1 MKATIITIG
10 DEILIGQILDTNSR
24 YISRSL
30 NAHGIVVAERTSI
43 GDNRT
48 QIVDTLDRA
57 LSQSEIVIITGGLGP
72 TKDDITKHTLC
83 DYFGSVLRYDEV
95 EAEHIRS
102 LLAVRGIAFNDLNR
116 GQAMVPECCTVL
128 HNAHGTAPGMWFER
142 EGKVVISLPGV
153 PFEMQHLIDEEV
165 MPRLQRHFD
174 LREIVH
180 RTMIT
185 FGIAESLL
193 AERIASWEESLP
205 EYLHL
210 AYLPA
215 ANVVRLRLSA
225 YEVEGAKVREEI
237 ERQFELLHAIIPDN
251 IAGYE
256 EASVEELVHN
266 TLRQRGA
273 TLAVAESCTGG
284 AIASKFTAQAGAS
297 AYFLC
302 GVVSYSNESKCNVLG
317 VQMSDIAQHGAVSE
331 QVAVAM
337 ARGAR
342 VISGADFAISTT
354 GIAGPSGGSAEKPV
368 GTVWIGVATPEKYF
382 AVCRNCGT
390 DRSQI
395 ISRATAYA
403 IAMLYDELR
412 K

>member
-1 MKATIITIG
+1 MRATIVTIG

-24 YISRSL
+24 YISRAL

-43 GDNRT
+43 GDNRA
-48 QIVDTLDRA
+48 QIVETLDRA
-57 LSQSEIVIITGGLGP
+57 LSQSEVIIITGGLGP

-83 DYFGSVLRYDEV
+83 EYFNSTLRYDEV
-95 EAEHIRS
+95 EAEHIRTM
-102 LLAVRGIAFNDLNR
+102 LTTRNIAFNDLNR

-128 HNAHGTAPGMWFER
+128 HNAHGTAPGMWFEKD
-142 EGKVVISLPGV
+142 GHVVISLPGV

-165 MPRLQRHFD
+165 MPRLAAHFE

-185 FGIAESLL
+185 FGIAESIL
-193 AERIASWEESLP
+193 AEKISAWEEALP

-215 ANVVRLRLSA
+215 PNIVRLRLSA
-225 YEVEGAKVREEI
+225 YEVEGKKIGQEI
-237 ERQFELLHAIIPDN
+237 DAQFEKLRSIIPDN
-251 IAGYE
+251 IAGFE
-256 EASVEELVHN
+256 EATVEELVHN
-266 TLRQRGA
+266 ILINRGY

-302 GVVSYSNESKCNVLG
+302 GIVSYSNESKCNVLG
-317 VQMSDIAQHGAVSE
+317 VQMSDIEQYGAVSE

-337 ARGAR
+337 AQGAR
-342 VISGADFAISTT
+342 AISEANFAVSTT
-354 GIAGPSGGSAEKPV
+354 GIAGPTGGSAEKPV
-368 GTVWIGVATPEKYF
+368 GTVWIGISTPDKCF
-382 AVCRNCGT
+382 AVRKNCGT

-403 IAMLYDELR
+403 IAMLYDEL

>member
-24 YISRSL
+24 YISRAL

-43 GDNRT
+43 GDNRN
-48 QIVDTLDRA
+48 QIVETLDRA

-95 EAEHIRS
+95 EAGHIRT
-102 LLAVRGIAFNDLNR
+102 LLEARNIAFNELNR

-142 EGKVVISLPGV
+142 NGRVVISLPGV

-165 MPRLQRHFD
+165 MPRLCERFE
-174 LREIVH
+174 LREIIH

-185 FGIAESLL
+185 FGIAESIL
-193 AERIASWEESLP
+193 AEKIEAWEEALP
-205 EYLHL
+205 DHLHL

-215 ANVVRLRLSA
+215 PNVVRLRLSA
-225 YEVEGAKVREEI
+225 YEVEGKKVRKEI
-237 ERQFELLHAIIPDN
+237 DREFEKLREIIPNN
-251 IAGYE
+251 IAGFE

-266 TLRQRGA
+266 ILIERGES
-273 TLAVAESCTGG
+273 LAVAESCTGG

-297 AYFLC
+297 AYFMC
-302 GVVSYSNESKCNVLG
+302 GVVSYSNHSKCNVLG
-317 VQMSDIAQHGAVSE
+317 VPASDIEQYGAVSE
-331 QVAVAM
+331 QVAMAM
-337 ARGAR
+337 AQGAK
-342 VISGADFAISTT
+342 VVSGANFAISTT
-354 GIAGPSGGSAEKPV
+354 GIAGPTGGSKEKPV
-368 GTVWIGVATPEKYF
+368 GTVWIGVATPDKCY
-382 AVCRNCGT
+382 AVLKNCGT

-403 IAMLYDELR
+403 IAMLYEEL

>member
-1 MKATIITIG
+1 MKATIVTIG

-24 YISRSL
+24 YISRAL

-43 GDNRT
+43 GDNRE
-48 QIVDTLDRA
+48 QIVETLDRTLA
-57 LSQSEIVIITGGLGP
+57 QSEVVIITGGLGP

-83 DYFGSVLRYDEV
+83 DYFGSTLRYDES
-95 EAEHIRS
+95 EAEHIRTM
-102 LLAVRGIAFNDLNR
+102 LAARNIAFNELNR

-128 HNAHGTAPGMWFER
+128 HNAHGTAPGMWFEQNGR
-142 EGKVVISLPGV
+142 VVISLPGV

-165 MPRLQRHFD
+165 MPRLKHHFE

-185 FGIAESLL
+185 FGIAESIL
-193 AERIASWEESLP
+193 AERIAAWEEALP
-205 EYLHL
+205 DHIHL

-215 ANVVRLRLSA
+215 PNVVRLRLSA
-225 YEVEGAKVREEI
+225 YEVEGKEVRHEI
-237 ERQFELLHAIIPDN
+237 DHLFEKLRSIIPNN
-251 IAGYE
+251 IAGFE
-256 EASVEELVHN
+256 GASVEELVHN
-266 TLRQRGA
+266 LLIERGES
-273 TLAVAESCTGG
+273 LAVAESCTGG

-302 GVVSYSNESKCNVLG
+302 GVVSYSNESKNKVLG
-317 VQMSDIAQHGAVSE
+317 VNMSDIAQYGAVSE
-331 QVAVAM
+331 QVAKAM
-337 ARGAR
+337 AQGAR
-342 VISGADFAISTT
+342 AISGANFAISTT
-354 GIAGPSGGSAEKPV
+354 GIAGPTGGSKEKPV
-368 GTVWIGVATPEKYF
+368 GTVWIGVATPERCF
-382 AVCRNCGT
+382 ALCKNCGT

-403 IAMLYDELR
+403 IAMLYDEL

>member
-1 MKATIITIG
+1 MKATIVTIG

-24 YISRSL
+24 YISRAL
-30 NAHGIVVAERTSI
+30 NANGITVKERTSI

-48 QIVDTLDRA
+48 QIIDTLDRA
-57 LSQSEIVIITGGLGP
+57 LAESQVVIITGGLGP

-83 DYFGSVLRYDEV
+83 DYFGSTLRYDEE
-95 EAEHIRS
+95 EAEHIRKM
-102 LLAVRGIAFNDLNR
+102 LEARNIAFNDLNR

-142 EGKVVISLPGV
+142 EGCVVVSLPGV

-165 MPRLQRHFD
+165 MPRLRERFA

-185 FGIAESLL
+185 FGIAESIL
-193 AERIASWEESLP
+193 AERIAAWEEALP
-205 EYLHL
+205 QYIRL

-215 ANVVRLRLSA
+215 PNMVRLRLSA
-225 YEVEGAKVREEI
+225 YEVEGKEVRHEI
-237 ERQFELLHAIIPDN
+237 DSLFESLRSIIPNN
-251 IAGYE
+251 IVGFE
-256 EASVEELVHN
+256 DASVEELVHN
-266 TLRQRGA
+266 ILIERGQ

-302 GVVSYSNESKCNVLG
+302 GVVSYSNEAKSEVLG
-317 VQMSDIAQHGAVSE
+317 VDMSDIAQYGAVSE
-331 QVAVAM
+331 QVAIAM
-337 ARGAR
+337 ARG
-342 VISGADFAISTT
+342 VKGVSHSDFAISTT
-354 GIAGPSGGSAEKPV
+354 GIAGPTGGSEAKPV
-368 GTVWIGVATPEKYF
+368 GTVWIGIATPDRCF
-382 AVCRNCGT
+382 AVRKNCGT

-395 ISRATAYA
+395 IARATAYA
-403 IAMLYDELR
+403 IAMLHEELNR
-412 K
+412 

>member
-1 MKATIITIG
+1 MRATIVTIG

-24 YISRSL
+24 YISRAL
-30 NAHGIVVAERTSI
+30 NSHGIVVAERTSI
-43 GDNRT
+43 GDNRA
-48 QIVDTLDRA
+48 QIVETLDRA
-57 LSQSEIVIITGGLGP
+57 LSQSEVIIITGGLGP

-83 DYFGSVLRYDEV
+83 EYFNSTLRYDEV
-95 EAEHIRS
+95 EAEHIRTM
-102 LLAVRGIAFNDLNR
+102 LATRNIAFNDLNR

-128 HNAHGTAPGMWFER
+128 HNAHGTAPGMWFEKD
-142 EGKVVISLPGV
+142 GHVVISLPGV

-165 MPRLQRHFD
+165 MPRLAAHFE

-185 FGIAESLL
+185 FGIAESIL
-193 AERIASWEESLP
+193 AERISAWEEALP

-215 ANVVRLRLSA
+215 PNIVRLRLSA
-225 YEVEGAKVREEI
+225 YEVEGKKIGQEI
-237 ERQFELLHAIIPDN
+237 DAQFEKLRSIIPDN
-251 IAGYE
+251 IAGFE
-256 EASVEELVHN
+256 EATVEELVHN
-266 TLRQRGA
+266 ILINRGY

-302 GVVSYSNESKCNVLG
+302 GIVSYSNESKCNVLG
-317 VQMSDIAQHGAVSE
+317 VQMSDIEQYGAVSE

-337 ARGAR
+337 AQGAR
-342 VISGADFAISTT
+342 AISGANFAVSTT
-354 GIAGPSGGSAEKPV
+354 GIAGPTGGSAEKPV
-368 GTVWIGVATPEKYF
+368 GTVWIGIATPDKCF
-382 AVCRNCGT
+382 AVRKNCGT

-403 IAMLYDELR
+403 IAMLYDEL

>member
-1 MKATIITIG
+1 MRATIVTIG

-24 YISRSL
+24 YISRAL

-43 GDNRT
+43 GDNRA

-57 LSQSEIVIITGGLGP
+57 LSQSEVIIITGGLGP

-83 DYFGSVLRYDEV
+83 EYFNSTLRYDEV
-95 EAEHIRS
+95 EAEHIRTM
-102 LLAVRGIAFNDLNR
+102 LATRNIAFNDLNR

-128 HNAHGTAPGMWFER
+128 HNAHGTAPGMWFEKD
-142 EGKVVISLPGV
+142 GHVVISLPGV

-165 MPRLQRHFD
+165 MPRLAAHFE

-185 FGIAESLL
+185 FGIAESIL
-193 AERIASWEESLP
+193 AEKISAWEEALP

-215 ANVVRLRLSA
+215 PNIVRLRLSA
-225 YEVEGAKVREEI
+225 YEVEGKKIGQEI
-237 ERQFELLHAIIPDN
+237 DAQFEKLRSIIPDN
-251 IAGYE
+251 IAGFE
-256 EASVEELVHN
+256 ESTVEELVHN
-266 TLRQRGA
+266 ILINKGY

-302 GVVSYSNESKCNVLG
+302 GIVSYSNESKCNVLG
-317 VQMSDIAQHGAVSE
+317 VQMSDIEQYGAVSE

-337 ARGAR
+337 AQGAR
-342 VISGADFAISTT
+342 AISGANFAVSTT
-354 GIAGPSGGSAEKPV
+354 GIAGPTGGSAEKPV
-368 GTVWIGVATPEKYF
+368 GTVWIGIATPDKCF
-382 AVCRNCGT
+382 AVRKNCGT

-403 IAMLYDELR
+403 IAMLYDEL

>member
-24 YISRSL
+24 YISRAL
-30 NAHGIVVAERTSI
+30 NTHGIVVAERTSI

-48 QIVDTLDRA
+48 QIVETLDRA
-57 LSQSEIVIITGGLGP
+57 LTQSEVVIITGGLGP

-83 DYFGSVLRYDEV
+83 DYFGSTLRYDET
-95 EAEHIRS
+95 EAEHIRTM
-102 LLAVRGIAFNDLNR
+102 LEARNIAFNELNR

-128 HNAHGTAPGMWFER
+128 HNAHGTAPGMWFEHNGR
-142 EGKVVISLPGV
+142 VVVSLPGV
-153 PFEMQHLIDEEV
+153 PFEMQHLIDDEV
-165 MPRLQRHFD
+165 MPRLKTHFE

-185 FGIAESLL
+185 FGIAESIL
-193 AERIASWEESLP
+193 AERIAAWEDALP

-215 ANVVRLRLSA
+215 PNIVRLRLSA
-225 YEVEGAKVREEI
+225 YEVEGKEVRQEI
-237 ERQFELLHAIIPDN
+237 DSQFETLRAIIPDN
-251 IAGYE
+251 IAGFE

-266 TLRQRGA
+266 ILIDRCQ

-284 AIASKFTAQAGAS
+284 VIASKFTAQAGAS

-317 VQMSDIAQHGAVSE
+317 VDKSDIEQYGAVSE
-331 QVAVAM
+331 QVAIGM
-337 ARGAR
+337 ARGAM
-342 VISGADFAISTT
+342 VISGANFAISTT
-354 GIAGPSGGSAEKPV
+354 GIAGPTGGSPEKPV
-368 GTVWIGVATPEKYF
+368 GTVWIGVATPEKCF
-382 AVCRNCGT
+382 AFRKNCGT

-403 IAMLYDELR
+403 IAALYEEL

>member
-24 YISRSL
+24 YISRAL
-30 NAHGIVVAERTSI
+30 NTHGIVVAERTSI
-43 GDNRT
+43 GDNRQ

-57 LSQSEIVIITGGLGP
+57 LSQSEVVIITGGLGP

-83 DYFGSVLRYDEV
+83 DYFGSTLRYDEV
-95 EAEHIRS
+95 EAEHIRTM
-102 LLAVRGIAFNDLNR
+102 LERRNIAFNELNR

-142 EGKVVISLPGV
+142 EGRVVISLPGV
-153 PFEMQHLIDEEV
+153 PFEMQHLIDDEV
-165 MPRLQRHFD
+165 MPRLCERFE

-185 FGIAESLL
+185 FGIAESIL
-193 AERIASWEESLP
+193 AERIASWEDALP
-205 EYLHL
+205 DHIHL

-215 ANVVRLRLSA
+215 PNVVRLRLSA
-225 YEVEGAKVREEI
+225 YEVEGKKVRQEI
-237 ERQFELLHAIIPDN
+237 DNLFENLRTIIPDN
-251 IAGYE
+251 IAGFE
-256 EASVEELVHN
+256 DASVEELVHN
-266 TLRQRGA
+266 ILINNGQ

-284 AIASKFTAQAGAS
+284 TIASKFTAQAGAS

-317 VQMSDIAQHGAVSE
+317 VPMAEIEQHGAVSE
-331 QVAVAM
+331 QVAKAM
-337 ARGAR
+337 AQGAR

-354 GIAGPSGGSAEKPV
+354 GIAGPTGGSEAKPV
-368 GTVWIGVATPEKYF
+368 GTVWIGVATPDKCF
-382 AVCRNCGT
+382 AVRKDCGT

-395 ISRATAYA
+395 ISRASAYA
-403 IAMLYDELR
+403 IAMLYEEL

>member
-24 YISRSL
+24 YISRAL
-30 NAHGIVVAERTSI
+30 NAHGIVVTERTSI
-43 GDNRT
+43 GDRHD
-48 QIVDTLDRA
+48 QIVATLDRA
-57 LSQSEIVIITGGLGP
+57 LLQSEVVIITGGLGP

-83 DYFGSVLRYDEV
+83 EYFGSTLRYDEV
-95 EAEHIRS
+95 EAEHIRTM
-102 LLAVRGIAFNDLNR
+102 LAARNIAFNELNR

-142 EGKVVISLPGV
+142 EGRVVVSLPGV
-153 PFEMQHLIDEEV
+153 PFEMQHLIDDEV
-165 MPRLQRHFD
+165 IPRLKVRFE

-185 FGIAESLL
+185 FGIAESIL
-193 AERIASWEESLP
+193 AERIAAWEEALP

-215 ANVVRLRLSA
+215 PNVVRLRLSA
-225 YEVEGAKVREEI
+225 YEVEGKEVRREI
-237 ERQFELLHAIIPDN
+237 EERFEALRSIIPDN
-251 IAGYE
+251 IAGFE

-266 TLRQRGA
+266 ILINKGE

-284 AIASKFTAQAGAS
+284 TIASKFTAQAGAS

-302 GVVSYSNESKCNVLG
+302 GVVSYSNESKCNILG
-317 VQMSDIAQHGAVSE
+317 VPASDIEQYGAVSE
-331 QVAVAM
+331 QVAKAM
-337 ARGAR
+337 AQGVRA
-342 VISGADFAISTT
+342 ISGANFAISTT
-354 GIAGPSGGSAEKPV
+354 GIAGPTGGTKEKPV
-368 GTVWIGVATPEKYF
+368 GTVWIGVATPEKCF
-382 AVCRNCGT
+382 AVLKNCGT

-403 IAMLYDELR
+403 IAMLYDELKR
-412 K
+412 

>member
-24 YISRSL
+24 YISRAL
-30 NAHGIVVAERTSI
+30 NAHGIVVEERTSI
-43 GDNRT
+43 GDNRQ
-48 QIVDTLDRA
+48 QIVETLDRA
-57 LSQSEIVIITGGLGP
+57 LAQSEVVIITGGLGP

-83 DYFGSVLRYDEV
+83 DYFGSTLRYDEA

-102 LLAVRGIAFNDLNR
+102 MLAARNIAFNELNR

-142 EGKVVISLPGV
+142 EGRVVISLPGV
-153 PFEMQHLIDEEV
+153 PFEMQHLIDESV
-165 MPRLQRHFD
+165 MPRLAAHFE

-185 FGIAESLL
+185 FGIAESIL
-193 AERIASWEESLP
+193 AERISAWEEALP
-205 EYLHL
+205 EYIHL

-215 ANVVRLRLSA
+215 PNVVRLRLSA
-225 YEVEGAKVREEI
+225 YEVEGRTVRQEI
-237 ERQFELLHAIIPDN
+237 DALFEKLRTIIPDN
-251 IAGYE
+251 IAGFE
-256 EASVEELVHN
+256 DASVEELVHRIL
-266 TLRQRGA
+266 TERGE

-302 GVVSYSNESKCNVLG
+302 GVVSYSNESKSNVLG
-317 VQMSDIAQHGAVSE
+317 VRMSDIAQYGAVSE
-331 QVAVAM
+331 QVAIAM
-337 ARGAR
+337 AQGAK
-342 VISGADFAISTT
+342 VVSGANFAISTT
-354 GIAGPSGGSAEKPV
+354 GIAGPTGGSAEKPV
-368 GTVWIGVATPEKYF
+368 GTVWIGIATPSKCY
-382 AVCRNCGT
+382 AVRKNCGT

-403 IAMLYDELR
+403 ISMLYDEL

>member
-24 YISRSL
+24 YISRAL

-43 GDNRT
+43 GDNRN
-48 QIVDTLDRA
+48 QIVETLDRA

-95 EAEHIRS
+95 EAEHIRT
-102 LLAVRGIAFNDLNR
+102 LLEARNIAFNELNR

-128 HNAHGTAPGMWFER
+128 HNAHGTAPGMWFEHN
-142 EGKVVISLPGV
+142 GGVVISLPGV

-165 MPRLQRHFD
+165 MPRLCEKFE
-174 LREIVH
+174 LREIIH

-185 FGIAESLL
+185 FGIAESIL
-193 AERIASWEESLP
+193 AEKITSWEEALP
-205 EYLHL
+205 DHLHL

-215 ANVVRLRLSA
+215 PNVVRLRLSA
-225 YEVEGAKVREEI
+225 YEVEGKKVREEI
-237 ERQFELLHAIIPDN
+237 DREFDKLREIIPNN
-251 IAGYE
+251 IAGFE

-266 TLRQRGA
+266 ILIERGES
-273 TLAVAESCTGG
+273 LAVAESCTGG

-297 AYFLC
+297 AYFMC
-302 GVVSYSNESKCNVLG
+302 GVVSYSNHSKCNVLG
-317 VQMSDIAQHGAVSE
+317 VPASYIEQYGAVSE
-331 QVAVAM
+331 QVAMAM
-337 ARGAR
+337 AQG
-342 VISGADFAISTT
+342 VKVVSGANFAISTT
-354 GIAGPSGGSAEKPV
+354 GIAGPTGGSKEKPV
-368 GTVWIGVATPEKYF
+368 GTVWIGVATPDKCY
-382 AVCRNCGT
+382 AVLKNCGT

-403 IAMLYDELR
+403 IAMLYEEL

>member
-1 MKATIITIG
+1 MKSTIITIG

-24 YISRSL
+24 YISRAL

-43 GDNRT
+43 GDNRP
-48 QIVDTLDRA
+48 QIVETLDRA
-57 LSQSEIVIITGGLGP
+57 LSESEVVIITGGLGP

-83 DYFGSVLRYDEV
+83 DYFGSTMRYDEV
-95 EAEHIRS
+95 EAEHIRT
-102 LLAVRGIAFNDLNR
+102 LLAARNIAFNELNR
-116 GQAMVPECCTVL
+116 GQAMVPECCTIL
-128 HNAHGTAPGMWFER
+128 HNAHGTAPGMWFEHNGR
-142 EGKVVISLPGV
+142 VVVSLPGV

-165 MPRLQRHFD
+165 MPRLKAHFD

-185 FGIAESLL
+185 FGIAESIL
-193 AERIASWEESLP
+193 AERIAQWEDALP

-215 ANVVRLRLSA
+215 PNVVRLRLSA
-225 YEVEGAKVREEI
+225 YEVEGKEVRHEI
-237 ERQFELLHAIIPDN
+237 DRQFATLRTIIPDN
-251 IAGYE
+251 IAGFE
-256 EASVEELVHN
+256 DASVEELVHN
-266 TLRQRGA
+266 ILIERGD

-284 AIASKFTAQAGAS
+284 TIASKFTAQAGAS

-302 GVVSYSNESKCNVLG
+302 GVVSYSNEAKCNVLG
-317 VQMSDIAQHGAVSE
+317 VNPRDIELYGAVSE
-331 QVAVAM
+331 QVAKAM
-337 ARGAR
+337 AEGAR
-342 VISGADFAISTT
+342 VVSGAKFAISTT
-354 GIAGPSGGSAEKPV
+354 GIAGPTGGSAEKPV
-368 GTVWIGVATPEKYF
+368 GTVWIGVATPEKSF
-382 AVCRNCGT
+382 AVLKNCGT

-403 IAMLYDELR
+403 IALLYEEI

>member
-24 YISRSL
+24 YISRAL

-43 GDNRT
+43 GDDRT
-48 QIVDTLDRA
+48 QIVETLDRA
-57 LSQSEIVIITGGLGP
+57 LSQSEVVIITGGLGP

-83 DYFGSVLRYDEV
+83 DYFGSTLRYDET
-95 EAEHIRS
+95 EAEHIRT
-102 LLAVRGIAFNDLNR
+102 LLAVRNIAFNDLNR

-128 HNAHGTAPGMWFER
+128 HNAHGTAPGMWFEQNGR
-142 EGKVVISLPGV
+142 VVVSLPGV

-165 MPRLQRHFD
+165 MPRLKARFE

-185 FGIAESLL
+185 FGIAESIL
-193 AERIASWEESLP
+193 AERIAKWEEALP
-205 EYLHL
+205 DYIRL

-215 ANVVRLRLSA
+215 PNVVRLRLSA
-225 YEVEGAKVREEI
+225 YEVEGKEMRHEIDNLFEEL
-237 ERQFELLHAIIPDN
+237 RSIIPDN
-251 IAGYE
+251 IAGFE

-266 TLRQRGA
+266 ILINRGL
-273 TLAVAESCTGG
+273 TLATAESCTGG

-302 GVVSYSNESKCNVLG
+302 GVVSYSNESKNSVLG
-317 VQMSDIAQHGAVSE
+317 VEMSDITHFGAVSE
-331 QVAVAM
+331 QVAKAM
-337 ARGAR
+337 AQGAR
-342 VISGADFAISTT
+342 AISGADFAISTT
-354 GIAGPSGGSAEKPV
+354 GIAGPTGGSKEKPV
-368 GTVWIGVATPEKYF
+368 GTVWIGVATPNRCF
-382 AVCRNCGT
+382 AVLKNCGT

-403 IAMLYDELR
+403 IAMLYEEL